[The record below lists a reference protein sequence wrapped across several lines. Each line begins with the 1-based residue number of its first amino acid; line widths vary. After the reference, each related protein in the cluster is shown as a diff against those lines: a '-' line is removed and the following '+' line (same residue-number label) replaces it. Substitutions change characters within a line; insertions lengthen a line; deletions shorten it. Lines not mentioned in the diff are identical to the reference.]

1 MSTLPVPV
9 DVSRMNGRTVKV
21 QGVDG
26 LLLGDATG
34 LGSAVVWS
42 KDGQVFFVGGPLRDN
57 EVLDIAN
64 GLK

>member
-1 MSTLPVPV
+1 MRGAQGDL
-9 DVSRMNGRTVKV
+9 GAQAQ